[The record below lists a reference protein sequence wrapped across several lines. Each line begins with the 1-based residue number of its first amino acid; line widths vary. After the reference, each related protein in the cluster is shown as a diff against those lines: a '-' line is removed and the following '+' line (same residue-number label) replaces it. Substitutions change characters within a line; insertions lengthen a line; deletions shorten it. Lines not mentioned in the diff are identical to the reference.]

1 MDVNIEYVITA
12 VRRFFTPLICTLVLG
27 LLASCT
33 LQQLED
39 QSLQLIKGSAPVYPA
54 DLRVKGVG
62 GMVTVQYD
70 VTPQGQVVNA
80 QVVASEPPGL
90 FDAAA
95 LEAVRSWRFRPQ
107 VRDGQIESVVGLTS
121 SLEFRAP

>member
-1 MDVNIEYVITA
+1 MDVNIVYVITA
-12 VRRFFTPLICTLVLG
+12 VRRLFTPLMCLLVLG

-33 LQQLED
+33 LQQTD
-39 QSLQLIKGSAPVYPA
+39 SQSLQLVKGSPPVYPA
-54 DLRVKGVG
+54 DLRVKGIG
-62 GMVTVQYD
+62 GKVTVQYD

-95 LEAVRSWRFRPQ
+95 LEAVGSWRFRPQ
-107 VRDGQIESVVGLTS
+107 VRDGQIESVVGLIS
-121 SLEFRAP
+121 SLEFRAL

>member
-1 MDVNIEYVITA
+1 MIW
-12 VRRFFTPLICTLVLG
+12 TLVIG

-33 LQQLED
+33 LQQPD
-39 QSLQLIKGSAPVYPA
+39 NQTLQLVKGSAPVYPA

-62 GMVTVQYD
+62 GKVTVQYD

-95 LEAVRSWRFRPQ
+95 LEAVGSWRFRPQ
-107 VRDGQIESVVGLTS
+107 VRNGQIESVVGLIS
-121 SLEFRAP
+121 SLEFRAF

>member
-1 MDVNIEYVITA
+1 MNIDHVVTA
-12 VRRFFTPLICTLVLG
+12 VRRFFPPLICTLVLG

-33 LQQLED
+33 LHQPD
-39 QSLQLIKGSAPVYPA
+39 NQSLQLVKGSAPVYPA
-54 DLRVKGVG
+54 GLRVRGVG
-62 GMVTVQYD
+62 GKVTVQYD

-80 QVVASEPPGL
+80 QVVTSEPPGL

-95 LEAVRSWRFRPQ
+95 LEAVGSWRFRPQ
-107 VRDGQIESVVGLTS
+107 VRDGQIESVVGLIS

>member
-1 MDVNIEYVITA
+1 MNIEYVITA
-12 VRRFFTPLICTLVLG
+12 VRWFFTPLICTLVLG
-27 LLASCT
+27 LLASCA
-33 LQQLED
+33 LQQPDNQTLRLVE
-39 QSLQLIKGSAPVYPA
+39 GSAPVYPA

-62 GMVTVQYD
+62 GRVTVQYD

-95 LEAVRSWRFRPQ
+95 LEAVGSWCFRPR
-107 VRDGQIESVVGLTS
+107 VRDRQIESVVGLIS
-121 SLEFRAP
+121 SLEFRSL

>member
-1 MDVNIEYVITA
+1 MDVNILHVITA
-12 VRRFFTPLICTLVLG
+12 VRRFFTPLMCSLVLG

-33 LQQLED
+33 LQQTD
-39 QSLQLIKGSAPVYPA
+39 NQSLQLVKGSAPVYPE

-62 GMVTVQYD
+62 GKVTVQYD
-70 VTPQGQVVNA
+70 VTPQGLGVNA

-95 LEAVRSWRFRPQ
+95 LEAVGSWRFRPQ
-107 VRDGQIESVVGLTS
+107 VRNGQIESVVGLIS
-121 SLEFRAP
+121 SLEFRAF

>member
-1 MDVNIEYVITA
+1 MGMNIQPVITA
-12 VRRFFTPLICTLVLG
+12 VRRFFMPLICALVLG

-33 LQQLED
+33 LQQPGD

-62 GMVTVQYD
+62 GKVTVQYD

>member
-1 MDVNIEYVITA
+1 MNIEYVITA
-12 VRRFFTPLICTLVLG
+12 VRWFFTPLICTLVLG
-27 LLASCT
+27 LLASCA
-33 LQQLED
+33 LQQPDNQTLRLVE
-39 QSLQLIKGSAPVYPA
+39 GSAPVYPA

-62 GMVTVQYD
+62 GRVTVQYD

-95 LEAVRSWRFRPQ
+95 LEAVGSWRFRPR
-107 VRDGQIESVVGLTS
+107 VRDRQIESVVGLIS
-121 SLEFRAP
+121 SLEFRSL

>member
-1 MDVNIEYVITA
+1 MNIEYVITA
-12 VRRFFTPLICTLVLG
+12 VRWFFTPLICTLVLG
-27 LLASCT
+27 LLASCALQQPDNQT
-33 LQQLED
+33 LQLVE
-39 QSLQLIKGSAPVYPA
+39 GSAPVYPA

-62 GMVTVQYD
+62 GRVTVQYD

-95 LEAVRSWRFRPQ
+95 LEAVGSWRFRPR
-107 VRDGQIESVVGLTS
+107 VRDRQIESVVGLIS
-121 SLEFRAP
+121 SLEFRSL

>member
-1 MDVNIEYVITA
+1 MDVNIEHVITA
-12 VRRFFTPLICTLVLG
+12 VRRFFTPLICMLVLG

-33 LQQLED
+33 LQQPGD
-39 QSLQLIKGSAPVYPA
+39 QSLQLIKGSTPVYPA

-62 GMVTVQYD
+62 GKVTVQYD

-107 VRDGQIESVVGLTS
+107 VRVGQIESVVELTS